1 MKKFIKWVGILLGGA
16 LAVALAVGFVAFKFT
31 TNARASTP
39 AFQNNIVGNMNFRG
53 GPGFPG
59 VGGNGEQA
67 LADAL
72 GISLA
77 DLQTAQQKASD
88 AAIQQAV
95 KDGLITQDQADA
107 MILRGGNFGF
117 GFEGRIPFG
126 FKNNNNSNTIDYNAL
141 LAQALNITTDQ
152 LNTAMQKAQS
162 NLLDQAVAN
171 GTLTQ
176 AQADLIK
183 ARQALQSYIDPNA
196 LFAQALGISTDQL
209 QTYRDQSMSLS
220 QILSQVGKTAIEV
233 RDAEQAAYQAA
244 VQKAVSDGVIT
255 QAQADQVLS
264 EGYRGLGGFGP
275 GPGFGG
281 FEGHGRG
288 GRGGFDGFGRGGFGW
303 PNKAPNTT
311 PNNAPTPTPSGGA

>member
-1 MKKFIKWVGILLGGA
+1 MKNVLKWTGIVFGGA
-16 LAVALAVGFVAFKFT
+16 AVVALAVGFVAFKFT

-39 AFQNNIVGNMNFRG
+39 TFQNNTIADMNFRG

-77 DLQTAQQKASD
+77 NLQTAEQKASD

-95 KDGLITQDQADA
+95 TDGLITQDQADE
-107 MILRGGNFGF
+107 MILRGGGFGF
-117 GFEGRIPFG
+117 GFEGRGPFG
-126 FKNNNNSNTIDYNAL
+126 FNNKNNSSSTIDYNAL
-141 LAQALNITTDQ
+141 LAQALNISVDQ
-152 LNTAMQKAQS
+152 LNTARQKAES
-162 NLLDQAVAN
+162 TLLDQAVAN

-183 ARQALQSYIDPNA
+183 ARQALQSYIDPNK
-196 LFAQALGISTDQL
+196 LLAQALGITTEKL
-209 QTYRDQSMSLS
+209 QSYRNQGTSLS

-233 RDAEQAAYQAA
+233 RDAEQAAYKNAIQQA
-244 VQKAVSDGVIT
+244 VTDKVIT
-255 QAQADQVLS
+255 QAQADQVLAQ
-264 EGYRGLGGFGP
+264 GYKGLGGFDL

-288 GRGGFDGFGRGGFGW
+288 GHGFRGFDKGGFGS
-303 PNKAPNTT
+303 PNQAPNTT
-311 PNNAPTPTPSGGA
+311 PNNAPTATPGGGA